1 MAKGD
6 RSKALGQF
14 IQAQRRLAHLS
25 LRELSKLAK
34 VSNPY
39 LSQIER
45 GIYEPSAQVLKGIAE
60 ALHIPAEAMFARV
73 GLLDEEGPEGSEPF
87 TVEDAV
93 RLDERLTPDQ
103 KETLLSVYRSFV
115 TSR

>member
-1 MAKGD
+1 MAKGS
-6 RSKALGQF
+6 RSKALGEF

-25 LRELSKLAK
+25 LREMSKLAK

-60 ALHIPAEAMFARV
+60 ALHLPAESLFAKV
-73 GLLDEEGPEGSEPF
+73 GLLDDASSESQGPCGVEE
-87 TVEDAV
+87 AV
-93 RLDERLTPDQ
+93 RLDDALTADQ
-103 KETLLSVYRSFV
+103 KETLLSVYRSLV
-115 TSR
+115 ASN